1 MAAKSMFRLKYDR
14 QTYELSTVLET
25 TVADLMNEIK
35 LLTDV
40 FPSRQVITYGFPS
53 KTIPTDAK
61 SLNLTMEQLG
71 IKKREMFT
79 LTLKQ
84 DAEQGFDHPTSTVL
98 SCEKFPINADNS
110 CLFASI
116 SYLCTG
122 SVNQAYSLRQHCI
135 KVIRENPQKYDEAT
149 LGTSNSDY
157 CKWLS
162 DMNHWGG
169 YIEIGILAEYFN
181 VEICVL
187 HIEEGNVVPVN
198 PTNSDKRI
206 FILYDNI
213 HYDAVIFKVFGD
225 PPEKK
230 IVSCDDE
237 KAMQLAKEMM
247 GIIRTAGGF
256 TNTKKDYYQCE
267 KCGKICHG
275 SAEADKHARATGH
288 VNFVQAAK
296 TQK

>member
-14 QTYELSTVLET
+14 QTFELSTVLET
-25 TVADLMNEIK
+25 TVSDLMNEIK
-35 LLTDV
+35 LLTGV

-53 KTIPTDAK
+53 KTIPTDAR
-61 SLNLTMEQLG
+61 SLELTMEQLG

-79 LTLKQ
+79 LTVKQ
-84 DAEQGFDHPTSTVL
+84 DQEAQFEHPTSTIL
-98 SCEKFPINADNS
+98 SCEKYTIKADNS
-110 CLFASI
+110 CLFAAI

-122 SVNQAYSLRQHCI
+122 SINQAYSLRQHCI
-135 KVIRENPQKYDEAT
+135 NEIRNNPQKYDQAT
-149 LGTSNSDY
+149 LGQPNAVY
-157 CKWLS
+157 CNWLA
-162 DMNHWGG
+162 DVDHWGG
-169 YIEIGILAEYFN
+169 YIEMGILSEHFK

-198 PTNSDKRI
+198 PCNSDKRI

-225 PPEKK
+225 PPERR
-230 IVSCDDE
+230 IVNTNDQ
-237 KAMQLAKEMM
+237 KAMDLAMDMM
-247 GIIRTAGGF
+247 KVIRAAGGF
-256 TNTKKDYYQCE
+256 TNTKKDSYQCE
-267 KCGKICHG
+267 ICGKVCHG

-288 VNFVQAAK
+288 THFVEAAK